1 MGFTLTV
8 KGKDTIYFGKD
19 MISSAHADVSTPL
32 NSMAKS
38 STVAVTVWVTG
49 KLFST
54 DIGSSNSKTSKL
66 FDWSL
71 VSAQDADSYR
81 EVTVEVI
88 HANQTPFRTIHLPNA
103 FVVDYSERYDDNKGF
118 GEFSLILRQK
128 ADKIP
133 DIKTTEDGQ

>member
-19 MISSAHADVSTPL
+19 IISSAHVDVSTPL

-38 STVAVTVWVTG
+38 SSAAATMWVTG

-54 DIGSSNSKTSKL
+54 DMGSSNSDTVKL

-71 VSAQDADSYR
+71 VPAQSAEAYR
-81 EVTVEVI
+81 DVTVEI
-88 HANQTPFRTIHLPNA
+88 ILANETPFRTIDFPNA
-103 FVVDYSERYDDNKGF
+103 FVIDYSERYNTQMGI
-118 GEFSLILRQK
+118 GEFTLILRQK
-128 ADKIP
+128 ADQLPQVKV
-133 DIKTTEDGQ
+133 Q